1 MARAIRMRWE
11 PVRRLAFG
19 SIGAGYT
26 AVGTS
31 LAHPAQGIILQ
42 NFTDAEMTFSFNGI
56 DDHIDMAP
64 QTSMVLDIASNKTID
79 NALYQAQGDTI
90 WVKQTAA
97 GPSLGGVSISSFY
110 GQPQPTTGV

>member
-19 SIGAGYT
+19 SIGAGYV

-42 NFTDAEMTFSFNGI
+42 NFTDAYMTFSFNGI

-64 QTSMVLDIASNKTID
+64 YTSTVLDIASNKTIE

-90 WVKQTAA
+90 WVKQSSV
-97 GPSLGGVSISSFY
+97 GPSVGSVSVSAFY
-110 GQPQPTTGV
+110 GQPVAAV